1 MDIYT
6 DYANWKFE
14 NHDFIYQLVRS
25 KSKTISRFSSVIIV
39 VDYLYEKYVKIS
51 HFLEIAVKKWYYY
64 FLLKTKSTKKGLIYM
79 NPFHDMQVEIQ
90 EFFHSSKK
98 TKIAMWIIVAL
109 FPLYLTYACNS
120 LAFGSAE
127 GMTAFLENNIGAFF
141 LGAVTVYLIF
151 GAFACLTKRI
161 PLAAFL
167 TALIFLIMP
176 VITAQFIE
184 VESLDET
191 ERGAGGFGSTGTK

>member
-1 MDIYT
+1 M
-6 DYANWKFE
+6 
-14 NHDFIYQLVRS
+14 
-25 KSKTISRFSSVIIV
+25 
-39 VDYLYEKYVKIS
+39 
-51 HFLEIAVKKWYYY
+51 HFLEKTVKKWYYY

-120 LAFGSAE
+120 LAFNSNELLTTLMQDNTG
-127 GMTAFLENNIGAFF
+127 AFL
-141 LGAVTVYLIF
+141 LGAVVVYLVF
-151 GAFACLTKRI
+151 GIFACLTKRI

-167 TALIFLIMP
+167 SALIWVPKFERCSCPSRDACWWMRT
-176 VITAQFIE
+176 TAR
-184 VESLDET
+184 SSCGCWLT
-191 ERGAGGFGSTGTK
+191 LPRMR